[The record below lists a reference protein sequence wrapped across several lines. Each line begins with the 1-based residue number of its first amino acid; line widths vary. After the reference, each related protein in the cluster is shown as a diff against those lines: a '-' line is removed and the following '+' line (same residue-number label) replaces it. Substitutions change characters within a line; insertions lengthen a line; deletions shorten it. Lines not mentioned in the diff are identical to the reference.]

1 MKRSKSILIH
11 AWTLYKKDGQY
22 YIPFTHWVYLN
33 EIVKYYDKICL
44 LSPTDLHLKD
54 EVSYEAISCFPNVE
68 VYELP
73 YTEGYI
79 AAIKYFFHYNKAY
92 KELSSHYDV
101 VYARYPIP
109 FGWLQKFYF
118 QGKRRIIHFVGDP
131 MDTIINNPSLS
142 FIKKSIYRL
151 FFKPEH
157 AMFMAACKGANVYT
171 NGHHLAER
179 LETSGIKA
187 NPLISSTLS
196 DNDFYFE
203 DKEIDG
209 DAPKIIYVGYLRK
222 AKGVETVVKAFGLL
236 QFHKPDAKLTIVGYG
251 ESELL
256 LKSLV
261 ENQNL
266 QNVKFEGHIDNRE
279 KLNQLLRENDIFC
292 FASLSEGSPRVI
304 LEAMAN
310 GLAILSTPVGS
321 LPTTFEDNKE
331 IVFANFNDEKDFSEK
346 LLKLSSDFQFYNSIR
361 LNSFNKVSNYKIENF
376 LKTIFYE
383 A

>member
-1 MKRSKSILIH
+1 MKNNKSILVH

-33 EIVKYYDKICL
+33 EIVKYYKKVCL
-44 LSPTDLHLKD
+44 LAPTDLGLKD
-54 EVSYEAISCFPNVE
+54 ETIYEPISCFPNVE

-79 AAIKYFFHYNKAY
+79 AAVKYFFKYKKAY
-92 KELSSHYDV
+92 KKLSSEYDV

-109 FGWLQKFYF
+109 FGWLQKYYF
-118 QGKRRIIHFVGDP
+118 KGKRRIIHFVGDP
-131 MDTIINNPSLS
+131 MDTIINNPALS
-142 FIKKSIYRL
+142 NIKKGVYRL

-157 AMFMAACKGANVYT
+157 AMFMSACKGATVYT
-171 NGHHLAER
+171 NGHHLADR
-179 LETSGIKA
+179 LEKHGIKA
-187 NPLISSTLS
+187 NPLISSTLN

-203 DKEIDG
+203 SKDLNKV
-209 DAPKIIYVGYLRK
+209 APRIIYVGYLRK

-236 QFHKPDAKLTIVGYG
+236 QGNMPEARLTIVGHG
-251 ESELL
+251 ESEVLL
-256 LKSLV
+256 RSLV
-261 ENQNL
+261 ANENI
-266 QNVKFEGHIDNRE
+266 QNVTFEGHVDNRD
-279 KLNQLLRENDIFC
+279 KLNELLRENDIFC

-310 GLAILSTPVGS
+310 GLAVLSTPVGS
-321 LPTTFEDNKE
+321 LPTTFEDNKD
-331 IVFANFNDEKDFSEK
+331 ILFANFNDEKDFSKK
-346 LLKLSSDFQFYNSIR
+346 LLKLSSDSQVYNSIR

-376 LKTIFYE
+376 LKSIFYE